1 MNPEI
6 TSKTETMTESEK
18 KKIDVN
24 VADSGSLAPM
34 PSKDG
39 SGEQWQQIKD
49 QAIDILSDLPDYLG
63 GFFNQYQKPIVTIGL
78 LVAVIVTMRV
88 TLAVVD
94 SINDIPLLAPTFELI
109 GMGYSAWFI
118 YRYLLQASSRQE
130 LWREINSI
138 KESLLGRKSS

>member
-34 PSKDG
+34 SSKDG

-49 QAIDILSDLPDYLG
+49 QVIDILSDLPDYLG
-63 GFFNQYQKPIVTIGL
+63 SFFNQYQKPIVTIGL

-130 LWREINSI
+130 LWQEINSI

>member
-18 KKIDVN
+18 QKMDLN

-34 PSKDG
+34 SSPDG

-49 QAIDILSDLPDYLG
+49 QVIDILSDLPDYLG

-78 LVAVIVTMRV
+78 LVGVIVTIRV

-94 SINDIPLLAPTFELI
+94 AINDIPLLAPTFELI

-138 KESLLGRKSS
+138 KESLLGRKS

>member
-6 TSKTETMTESEK
+6 TSKTETMTESETK
-18 KKIDVN
+18 KMDVN

-34 PSKDG
+34 SSPDG

-49 QAIDILSDLPDYLG
+49 QVIDILSDLPDYLG

-78 LVAVIVTMRV
+78 LVGVIVTIRV

-94 SINDIPLLAPTFELI
+94 AINDIPLLAPTFELI
-109 GMGYSAWFI
+109 GMGYTAWFI

-138 KESLLGRKSS
+138 KESLLGRKS

>member
-6 TSKTETMTESEK
+6 TSKTETMTESETK
-18 KKIDVN
+18 KMDVN

-34 PSKDG
+34 SSPDG

-49 QAIDILSDLPDYLG
+49 QVIDILSDLPDYLG

-78 LVAVIVTMRV
+78 LVGVIVTIRV

-94 SINDIPLLAPTFELI
+94 AINDIPLLAPTFELI

-138 KESLLGRKSS
+138 KESLLGRKS

>member
-6 TSKTETMTESEK
+6 TSKTETMTESET

-34 PSKDG
+34 SSPDG

-49 QAIDILSDLPDYLG
+49 QVIDILSDLPDYLG

-78 LVAVIVTMRV
+78 LVGLIVTIRV

-94 SINDIPLLAPTFELI
+94 AINDIPLLAPTFELI
-109 GMGYSAWFI
+109 GMGYSAWFV

-130 LWREINSI
+130 LWQEINSL
-138 KESLLGRKSS
+138 KESLLGRKGS